1 MLGASRT
8 IYLDEGFPYSN
19 FLGGHQLQNTPCRAY
34 IYVTRSR
41 NYREVEL
48 VASVITFNTN
58 FRKLTGETHIMHQY
72 DIETK
77 TNQTASG
84 LKDQFVCTVT
94 L

>member
-8 IYLDEGFPYSN
+8 IYLDDGFPYSN
-19 FLGGHQLQNTPCRAY
+19 FLGGHQLQNTHCRAY

-58 FRKLTGETHIMHQY
+58 FRKLTGETHIVQAY

-84 LKDQFVCTVT
+84 RKNHMVFMV
-94 L
+94 